1 MKNRGQY
8 DIEYKNCSCF
18 WGSEPSKYA
27 KLIPNYISSGRVLDL
42 GAGEG
47 KNSFYLTSLGFKVVA
62 IDVSLYAIKN
72 FINRAIKEIKNKKSK
87 AKVENIDII
96 CADVTNWPMAGKFDV
111 IIAYGLLHCLNS
123 EKEIAS
129 LINKMKTV
137 TKEGGLNVICTF
149 TNEMGVPKIQRYLN
163 PVFLSKMALKEKYYK
178 DWKILNYESDV
189 IEYKHP
195 TSNKLHKH
203 SVCRMIARKK

>member
-18 WGSEPSKYA
+18 WGSKPSKYTE
-27 KLIPNYISSGRVLDL
+27 LIPDYISSGRVLDL

-47 KNSFYLTSLGFKVVA
+47 KNSFYLASLGFKVVA

-72 FINRAIKEIKNKKSK
+72 FINKAIKEIKNKKSK
-87 AKVENIDII
+87 IENIDII
-96 CADVTNWPMAGKFDV
+96 CADVVDWPMDGKFDV
-111 IIAYGLLHCLNS
+111 VIAYGLFHCLKS
-123 EKEIAS
+123 EKEIS
-129 LINKMKTV
+129 LLINKMKV
-137 TKEGGLNVICTF
+137 ATKKGGVNVICTF
-149 TNEMGVPKIQRYLN
+149 TNEIGVPKIQGYLN
-163 PVFLSKMALKEKYYK
+163 PTFLPKMALKEKYYNS
-178 DWKILNYESDV
+178 WEVLNYESDV
-189 IEYKHP
+189 IEHKHP